1 VDENILLN
9 ILKRRQDM
17 PDVTTECG
25 ARHASRAGGADATA
39 LWARISRTY
48 GTFASKSARLRAV
61 LTSCGVTFSDAPI
74 DDWGTYAV
82 SSATAVFP
90 DLATEL
96 FVLEAFVTY
105 QLDATLKT
113 RDYYA
118 SHWLWSRCLKRE
130 NEARMLEDPVAYWEH
145 VLQHPMNTSDMRK
158 IDTCYR
164 FAAEEELLERAERRL
179 EQLWVEVARS
189 GNMVVRFV
197 RKKRKLDDM
206 EEDE

>member
-1 VDENILLN
+1 MN

-17 PDVTTECG
+17 VNVTTEG
-25 ARHASRAGGADATA
+25 VGHVNSAWDAQTTA
-39 LWARISRTY
+39 LWARIARTY
-48 GTFASKSARLRAV
+48 GNFASKSALLRSV
-61 LTSCGVTFSDAPI
+61 LTSCGVIFSDKPI

-82 SSATAVFP
+82 HSQTAAFP

-96 FVLEAFVTY
+96 YVLEEFVKY

-164 FAAEEELLERAERRL
+164 VAAEEELLERAERRL